1 MLLFWNVLGARI
13 RVVIMTSV
21 MFIVKKLGNL
31 FKRLEGFFALLGVTF
46 SIIILR
52 MLFMLRSFKQ
62 KGAVIVLFSQAQ

>member
-1 MLLFWNVLGARI
+1 MLLFWNVLGAWI

-31 FKRLEGFFALLGVTF
+31 SKRLEGFSFLLGVTF

-62 KGAVIVLFSQAQ
+62 NMVQQ